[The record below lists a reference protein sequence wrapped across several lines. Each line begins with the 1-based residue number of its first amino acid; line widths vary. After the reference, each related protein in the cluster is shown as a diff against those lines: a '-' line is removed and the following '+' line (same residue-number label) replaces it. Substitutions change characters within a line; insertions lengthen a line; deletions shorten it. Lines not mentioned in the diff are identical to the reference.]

1 MKKIKLCVIGAG
13 DHARRFIYPSLNT
26 ISDLEIVAVCTRT
39 AATAQAAARK
49 YGIPRAYTNYREM
62 LEKENPD
69 GTVIVGPPSLH
80 CQAGMACI
88 ERKIPFFCEKPSAS
102 DAAGAETLA
111 AAARNAGVFGQVG
124 FMMRHAA
131 FFRELEKI
139 RATAGDPVY
148 GTVNYLTSGPYRH
161 DVIYGMLGVE
171 DGAFLHRYLLVQAV
185 HPVNFATA
193 LLGRIRS
200 IDSYVRFSGA
210 EDLVVEILLEDH
222 DNRRFRVL
230 LHTLVAP
237 GYGNLRFQSE
247 LFFADRTMLFTDG
260 FDRLEWNLPDP
271 SQNASL
277 RGWRFAPFGDNNER
291 MGYLGELRFFCDA
304 LRSGAPADSR
314 TSLDDCAETMRI
326 LAVVQ
331 QQFEERRAA
340 RK

>member
-26 ISDLEIVAVCTRT
+26 IPDLEIVAVCTRT

-88 ERKIPFFCEKPSAS
+88 ERKIPFFCEKPSAP

-161 DVIYGMLGVE
+161 DVIYGMPGVE
-171 DGAFLHRYLLVQAV
+171 DSAFLHRYLLVQAV

-193 LLGRIRS
+193 FLGRIRS

-260 FDRLEWNLPDP
+260 FDKFDEYYEKGYIKRIVTTNLNYRDPELLKKPYYTEADMTKFLATIIDTLNHDTPVGRINTPTEKIRLLLEK
-271 SQNASL
+271 QKA
-277 RGWRFAPFGDNNER
+277 G
-291 MGYLGELRFFCDA
+291 
-304 LRSGAPADSR
+304 
-314 TSLDDCAETMRI
+314 I
-326 LAVVQ
+326 
-331 QQFEERRAA
+331 
-340 RK
+340 KI